1 MSDYRGDGDNYQ
13 GGGSIKQAEKRNRI
27 TAYLGVIGFIAVV
40 VFLGIAFVLSGP
52 VTDMLS
58 NSIAGF
64 PTDTIALG
72 TSSVPVMQVF
82 VIVVLFML
90 FMLVSWM
97 VYAFFTPKP
106 EKEVTENVLAK
117 ERDAK
122 RREQMAMKKRK
133 QLMNKQRADM
143 NRQRSRDS

>member
-1 MSDYRGDGDNYQ
+1 MSDYRGDGYE
-13 GGGSIKQAEKRNRI
+13 GGGSLKQAEKKNKI
-27 TAYLGVIGFIAVV
+27 TSFLGVIGFVAAV

-64 PTDTIALG
+64 PTNTIDFG
-72 TSSVPVMQVF
+72 TSSIPVMQVF

-106 EKEVTENVLAK
+106 EKEVSENVLAK
-117 ERDAK
+117 EREAT
-122 RREQMAMKKRK
+122 RREQLAMKKRK

-143 NRQRSRDS
+143 NRQRSRER